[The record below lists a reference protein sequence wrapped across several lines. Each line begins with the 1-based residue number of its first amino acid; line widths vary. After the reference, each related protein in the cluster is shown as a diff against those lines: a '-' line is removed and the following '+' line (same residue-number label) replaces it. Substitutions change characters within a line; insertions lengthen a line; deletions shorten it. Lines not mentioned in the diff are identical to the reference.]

1 MRPAGAEGD
10 AEVAALEEL
19 TALEELVAAVV
30 AVLAVVIPALHA
42 ARDKLAAQAAR
53 ATAAGRYLFIVV
65 LKGRK
70 RCAAL
75 NLDRR
80 DARRMANVSQAC
92 DTQRNPGTDQ
102 VSETDAAP
110 LSRVPSP
117 E

>member
-10 AEVAALEEL
+10 AGVAALEEL

-65 LKGRK
+65 LKREEKMCCAKPRQAPCPAYGERVASLRHPAQSRHGSGIRN
-70 RCAAL
+70 RC
-75 NLDRR
+75 RSI
-80 DARRMANVSQAC
+80 VTS
-92 DTQRNPGTDQ
+92 TK
-102 VSETDAAP
+102 S
-110 LSRVPSP
+110 
-117 E
+117 